1 MDLNAVTSAR
11 PYHDKLARL
20 AAPMDRD
27 LRDRPPEVLASLIEL
42 LSAPGDVD
50 IGAVTIALQK
60 LDVSEASLADA
71 VYHDAAAYVRTLLY
85 RDGRAELLVLTW
97 GPGQRSPVHDHGP
110 SAGLTRI
117 VSGEATERLYR
128 RREQGASKREHMTRI
143 LRPGTVTNTL
153 AETLHA
159 ISNESDAPLVTL
171 HLYTP
176 PLSHHG

>member
-1 MDLNAVTSAR
+1 MDLNAATSAN

-27 LRDRPPEVLASLIEL
+27 LRDRPPQVLASLIEL
-42 LSAPGDVD
+42 LNAPGETDVD
-50 IGAVTIALQK
+50 AVTIALQT
-60 LDVSEASLADA
+60 LDVSEALLGDA

-85 RDGRAELLVLTW
+85 RDSRAELLVLSW
-97 GPGQRSPVHDHGP
+97 APGQRSPVHDHG
-110 SAGLTRI
+110 AATGLMRI

-128 RREQGASKREHMTRI
+128 RREQGASKREHMTRM
-143 LRPGTVTNTL
+143 LRAGTVTNTL

-176 PLSHHG
+176 PLAPHG